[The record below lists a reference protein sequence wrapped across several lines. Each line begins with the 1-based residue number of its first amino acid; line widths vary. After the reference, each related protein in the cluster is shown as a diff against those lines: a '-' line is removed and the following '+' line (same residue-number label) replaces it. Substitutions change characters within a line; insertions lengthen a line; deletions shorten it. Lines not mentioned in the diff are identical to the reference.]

1 LAKKRK
7 VSAYN
12 RHVGREMKA
21 GKTMK
26 QAAASWKRKG
36 KPARKKTTKGGTK
49 KMAKRASKLFRNVS
63 GSQAL
68 EDLIVGYAGGK
79 VIHESQGINT
89 GQAVALTRIGQGLVG
104 HVANRRGKGKLVPG
118 VIDLIDNALIDKVP
132 IPILDDILKKL
143 NLMG

>member
-1 LAKKRK
+1 
-7 VSAYN
+7 
-12 RHVGREMKA
+12 MKA

-26 QAAASWKRKG
+26 QAARSWKQKKSGTG
-36 KPARKKTTKGGTK
+36 KARKTSTRKTSGGSK
-49 KMAKRASKLFRNVS
+49 KMAKRGSKLFRNVS

>member
-1 LAKKRK
+1 
-7 VSAYN
+7 
-12 RHVGREMKA
+12 MKA

-36 KPARKKTTKGGTK
+36 KPARKKTTKRGGTK
-49 KMAKRASKLFRNVS
+49 KMAKRGSKLFRNVS

-68 EDLIVGYAGGK
+68 EDLVVGYAGGK
-79 VIHESQGINT
+79 VIHESQGIAT
-89 GQAVALTRIGQGLVG
+89 GQAVALTRIGQGLIG

>member
-1 LAKKRK
+1 
-7 VSAYN
+7 
-12 RHVGREMKA
+12 
-21 GKTMK
+21 
-26 QAAASWKRKG
+26 
-36 KPARKKTTKGGTK
+36 
-49 KMAKRASKLFRNVS
+49 MAKRGSKLFRNVS

-68 EDLIVGYAGGK
+68 KDLIVGYAGGK
-79 VIHESQGINT
+79 VIKESQGINT

-132 IPILDDILKKL
+132 IPILDGILQKL